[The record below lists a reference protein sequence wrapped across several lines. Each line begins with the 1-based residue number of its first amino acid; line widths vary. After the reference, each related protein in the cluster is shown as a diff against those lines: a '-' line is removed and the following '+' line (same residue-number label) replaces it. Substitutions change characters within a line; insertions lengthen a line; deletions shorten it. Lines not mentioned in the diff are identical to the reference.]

1 MNMPETPMKM
11 MIIIVRDGDADN
23 VIAELVSQGYRVTRM
38 SSTGGFLKRGNV
50 TLLVGVA
57 SEKIDAV
64 MELLKRVC
72 CPPDHP
78 DHHRATVFVTDMPFF
93 AQI

>member
-1 MNMPETPMKM
+1 MNISEMPMKM
-11 MIIIVRDGDADN
+11 MIIIVRDDDADN
-23 VIAELVSQGYRVTRM
+23 VIAELVGQGYRVTRM

-50 TLLVGVA
+50 TLLVGV
-57 SEKIDAV
+57 SGDKIDAV
-64 MELLKRVC
+64 MELLQRVC

-78 DHHRATVFVTDMPFF
+78 DHHKATVFVTDMPFF

>member
-1 MNMPETPMKM
+1 MNMPETSMKM
-11 MIIIVRDGDADN
+11 MIIIVRDSDADN
-23 VIAELVSQGYRVTRM
+23 IIAELVSQGYRVTRM
-38 SSTGGFLKRGNV
+38 SSTGGFLKRGNI

-57 SEKIDAV
+57 GEKIDDV

-72 CPPDHP
+72 CPTDQP

>member
-1 MNMPETPMKM
+1 MNTGETSMKM
-11 MIIIVRDGDADN
+11 MIIIVRDADADN
-23 VIAELVSQGYRVTRM
+23 VIAELVEQGYRVTRM

-57 SEKIDAV
+57 GDKVEGV
-64 MELLKRVC
+64 MELIKSAC
-72 CPPDHP
+72 CPPDNP
-78 DHHRATVFVTDMPFF
+78 GLHRATVFVTDMPFF

>member
-1 MNMPETPMKM
+1 MNADVTSMKM
-11 MIIIVRDGDADN
+11 MIIIVRADDADN
-23 VIAELVSQGYRVTRM
+23 VVSGFVGQGLRVTRM

-57 SEKIDAV
+57 GEKVDGV
-64 MELLKRVC
+64 MELLKRIC
-72 CPPDHP
+72 CPSDNPDL
-78 DHHRATVFVTDMPFF
+78 HRATVFVTDMPFF

>member
-1 MNMPETPMKM
+1 MNISETSMKM
-11 MIIIVRDGDADN
+11 MIIIVRDDDADN
-23 VIAELVSQGYRVTRM
+23 VVSELVGQGHRVTRM

-57 SEKIDAV
+57 GEKIEAV
-64 MELLKRVC
+64 MGLLQQVC
-72 CPPDHP
+72 CPSDNP

>member
-1 MNMPETPMKM
+1 MKNEDNSMKM
-11 MIIIVRDGDADN
+11 MIIIVRDSDADE
-23 VIAELVSQGYRVTRM
+23 VVSGLVSEGYRVTRM

-57 SEKIDAV
+57 GDKIDAV
-64 MELLKRVC
+64 MDLLKQTC
-72 CPPDHP
+72 CPSEDKEQ
-78 DHHRATVFVTDMPFF
+78 HRATIFVTDMPFF